1 MVGSADMSVNMSEDL
16 NSSDRIILRD
26 LRLAGVVGVL
36 PEERVRPQ
44 PLSIDIEILT
54 DLTRAG
60 LSDDLDDS
68 VDYGALCDRVADM
81 VHAGAPLLLERLAH
95 LLADDLLAEF
105 PLIDVV
111 VVEVRKLRPPVPH
124 QLGTSGVRIARRRK
138 A

>member
-1 MVGSADMSVNMSEDL
+1 MSEDL

-68 VDYGALCDRVADM
+68 VDYGRCVSRWPTWSMRKHRFCSNVWRICLQTTCS
-81 VHAGAPLLLERLAH
+81 LS
-95 LLADDLLAEF
+95 F
-105 PLIDVV
+105 P
-111 VVEVRKLRPPVPH
+111 
-124 QLGTSGVRIARRRK
+124 
-138 A
+138 